1 MTLIDTV
8 VVPAIGSGYD
18 EPRQLF
24 TIDLNVRFLAPIRD
38 EDAIA
43 EGWVDP
49 ARPLDRVLRRRGA
62 RRVRACSPRPG
73 RLVYKVS
80 SKPLDIS

>member
-24 TIDLNVRFLAPIRD
+24 TIDLNVRFLAPIR
-38 EDAIA
+38 
-43 EGWVDP
+43 
-49 ARPLDRVLRRRGA
+49 R
-62 RRVRACSPRPG
+62 
-73 RLVYKVS
+73 
-80 SKPLDIS
+80 